1 MARRRQNDSR
11 GPLASEGQRG
21 AKRRHRMKYAI
32 VFILFGLTCAF
43 YAATS
48 PALAVKLIAA
58 YFAVAFSGV
67 GLAYAFIGHA
77 AFLKKPNGQL
87 SLLSYVL
94 YFPYHLLNWLGLLG
108 FRRGGKEN
116 AFDKI
121 DENVYLGCRL
131 NRGDRQDIER
141 LGIKSVLDLTCEFSE
156 IPALRQLSYRC
167 IPVLD
172 TRAPS
177 PEQLKSGAEWI
188 QEESARGPV
197 YVHCAM
203 GHGRS
208 ALFVAAYLLLSGK
221 ARTAQ
226 EAIDTIKALR
236 PRVGLHPEQVT
247 LLEEMSTRS

>member
-1 MARRRQNDSR
+1 
-11 GPLASEGQRG
+11 
-21 AKRRHRMKYAI
+21 MKYAV

-48 PALAVKLIAA
+48 QVLAVRLIAA
-58 YFAVAFSGV
+58 SFAIAFSGV
-67 GLAYAFIGHA
+67 GLAYAFVGHR
-77 AFLKKPNGQL
+77 AFLKKPSGQL

-94 YFPYHLLNWLGLLG
+94 YWPYHFLNWFSLLG

-131 NRGDRQDIER
+131 GNSDKQDIEK

-156 IPALRQLSYRC
+156 IPVLRQLSYRC

-177 PEQLKSGAEWI
+177 FESLKAGAEWI
-188 QEESARGPV
+188 KAESAKGPV
-197 YVHCAM
+197 YVHCAL

-208 ALFVAAYLLLSGK
+208 ATFVAAYLLLSGK

-226 EAIDTIKALR
+226 EAIDKIEILR
-236 PRVGLHPEQVT
+236 PRIGLHPEQVA

>member
-1 MARRRQNDSR
+1 
-11 GPLASEGQRG
+11 
-21 AKRRHRMKYAI
+21 MKYAV

-48 PALAVKLIAA
+48 QVLAVRFIAA
-58 YFAVAFSGV
+58 SFAIAFSGV
-67 GLAYAFIGHA
+67 GLAFAFIGHR
-77 AFLKKPNGQL
+77 AFLKKSNGQL

-94 YFPYHLLNWLGLLG
+94 YWPYHLLNWLSLLG

-116 AFDKI
+116 AYDKI

-131 NRGDRQDIER
+131 SQSDKQDIEK

-177 PEQLKSGAEWI
+177 SESLKAGAEWI
-188 QEESARGPV
+188 KAESAKGPV
-197 YVHCAM
+197 YVHCAL

-208 ALFVAAYLLLSGK
+208 ATFVAAYLLLSGK
-221 ARTAQ
+221 ARTPQ
-226 EAIDTIKALR
+226 EAIDKIKVLR
-236 PRVGLHPEQVT
+236 PRIGLHPEQVAR
-247 LLEEMSTRS
+247 LEEMSSRS